1 MTGQLVDT
9 GGHRRQRVAAPLTQ
23 RARIAGLNSNL
34 WMNFDLWITLKMSI
48 SNGMA
53 RMSVMATLT
62 FRNRD
67 GELIDVPTVAA
78 TRFKNEFGSIFEQA
92 ALGGAVAITKHN
104 TPKAVLLSYAEFEAL
119 TKASMPALDE
129 LSGQFDQLLER
140 MQTQRSKSAMASA
153 FDATPEQLG
162 RAAVKAAKR

>member
-1 MTGQLVDT
+1 
-9 GGHRRQRVAAPLTQ
+9 
-23 RARIAGLNSNL
+23 
-34 WMNFDLWITLKMSI
+34 MSI
-48 SNGMA
+48 
-53 RMSVMATLT
+53 MATLT

-78 TRFKNEFGSIFEQA
+78 TRFKNEFGSMFEQA

-119 TKASMPALDE
+119 TKASTPALDD
-129 LSGQFDQLLER
+129 LSEKFDQLLES
-140 MQTQRSKSAMASA
+140 MQTPQARSAMASA

>member
-1 MTGQLVDT
+1 
-9 GGHRRQRVAAPLTQ
+9 
-23 RARIAGLNSNL
+23 
-34 WMNFDLWITLKMSI
+34 MS
-48 SNGMA
+48 
-53 RMSVMATLT
+53 TLT

-67 GELIDVPTVAA
+67 GELVDVQTVAA

-119 TKASMPALDE
+119 TKTSTPALDD
-129 LSGQFDQLLER
+129 LSDEFDQLLES
-140 MQTQRSKSAMASA
+140 MQTPRSKSAMASA